1 MEISFIL
8 FQKIFDGSLNPT
20 LTIFENQYRR
30 TGKMNKTGVSMTG
43 VVPVFKFDHFIR
55 GLTIKYLRP

>member
-1 MEISFIL
+1 
-8 FQKIFDGSLNPT
+8 
-20 LTIFENQYRR
+20 
-30 TGKMNKTGVSMTG
+30 MNETGVSMTG